1 MPRIISIERV
11 KRQKSWYELCLDNGN
26 SFAVNDELI
35 LKYLLK
41 TGKTLSN
48 DELNRVR
55 RQSEYLYLTKKALDI
70 LARRRITEKE
80 IRNKLK
86 PVKSSAGH
94 IDKVITELK
103 KLGFIDDY
111 SYAVSLIQSSLSG
124 SPRSVRYI
132 RQKMYQKGVPSETAD
147 KAINDE
153 LSDYNEYEAA
163 LKLGQKKHKTV
174 TRLPELKA
182 KKRIADFL
190 RGRGFNWDVIN
201 EVINNLF
208 TGDK

>member
-48 DELNRVR
+48 DELTRVR
-55 RQSEYLYLTKKALDI
+55 SQSEYLYLTKKALDI

-163 LKLGQKKHKTV
+163 LKLGLKKHKTV
-174 TRLPELKA
+174 ARFPELKA

>member
-11 KRQKSWYELCLDNGN
+11 KRQKSWYELCLDNGS
-26 SFAVNDELI
+26 SFAVNDEII

-48 DELNRVR
+48 DELTRVR
-55 RQSEYLYLTKKALDI
+55 SQSEYLYLKKKALDI

-86 PVKSSAGH
+86 PVKSSASH

-163 LKLGQKKHKTV
+163 LKLGQKKHKPV
-174 TRLPELKA
+174 TSLPELKA

-208 TGDK
+208 AGDK